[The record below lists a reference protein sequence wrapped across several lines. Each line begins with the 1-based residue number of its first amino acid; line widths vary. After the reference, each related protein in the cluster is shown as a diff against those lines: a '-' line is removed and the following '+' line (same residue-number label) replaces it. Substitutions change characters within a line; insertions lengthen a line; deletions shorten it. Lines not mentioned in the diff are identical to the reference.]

1 MRTVNN
7 PIGNVNKGDVW
18 IVIRSTKRHF
28 LIRYMLSWAVSLV
41 QGWVEDG
48 LSSTLHFNISHMSD
62 MTYLSSDNG
71 TYIYAE
77 TSSPRQPGDKAILV
91 SQQIPANTRP
101 GNCIIFWYHMYGAHV
116 SVLNMY
122 IQTGSG
128 ALPKPTWTRNGTQGN
143 EWKKGMVFY
152 TSTLPYKVRSCGVIR
167 NGQC

>member
-1 MRTVNN
+1 M
-7 PIGNVNKGDVW
+7 G
-18 IVIRSTKRHF
+18 
-28 LIRYMLSWAVSLV
+28 WA
-41 QGWVEDG
+41 QFKCMPDF
-48 LSSTLHFNISHMSD
+48 TH
-62 MTYLSSDNG
+62 LSSDNG

-77 TSSPRQPGDKAILV
+77 ASSPRRPGDKAILV

-152 TSTLPYKVRSCGVIR
+152 PSALPYKVRSCGVIR
-167 NGQC
+167 NDQCYCRFQRQQGSIGGICVYRTVPPHLKLRKIFCGPFWVTKIWVIH